1 MITINQPNACFSGTF
16 LVLLAL
22 LQGCAT
28 LDKDEC
34 MLADWRLIGYE
45 DGVAGKSAAAV
56 GEYRKD

>member
-1 MITINQPNACFSGTF
+1 MTTLNKRNARFTGIF

-34 MLADWRLIGYE
+34 MLAD
-45 DGVAGKSAAAV
+45 
-56 GEYRKD
+56 